1 MEFIVPRYDRD
12 AAMQC
17 IVRKLYSEAGQR
29 TILNNL
35 EKLSFY
41 LEEFGAKL
49 IYKELEFA
57 KTIEVEKMSLA

>member
-1 MEFIVPRYDRD
+1 
-12 AAMQC
+12 MQC

-29 TILNNL
+29 MILNNL

-41 LEEFGAKL
+41 LEEFVAKL